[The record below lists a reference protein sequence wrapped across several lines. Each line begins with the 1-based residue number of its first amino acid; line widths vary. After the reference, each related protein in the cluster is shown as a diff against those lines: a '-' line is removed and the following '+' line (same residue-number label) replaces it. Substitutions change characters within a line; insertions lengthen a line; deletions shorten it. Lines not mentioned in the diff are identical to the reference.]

1 MTRYFLLLL
10 FSIIIPRAALGDTVV
25 VENGDVLTGEVD
37 SIAGGRLVLS
47 TTYAGDV
54 VIDMAAV
61 REIKTE
67 GNYTLRLQD
76 KRVVG
81 RLASV
86 DGAPVA
92 ITANANIPFAI
103 EDLVLAT
110 QSKLAFTSLVR
121 EWDSR
126 VDLALAL
133 SSGNSTAESY
143 NTLIESDYKRD
154 RTAHQI
160 TLLVNTEDSEGLK
173 TKDQLDLDYGFKLF
187 LSDQW
192 FSSANAEYFSDPIKD
207 VDQRISVGM
216 GAGYQFVDNSFGAL
230 STELGLSAVQEEL
243 DGDDEVSP
251 AIRWGLDYNRYFFAK
266 RVELFHRQSLL
277 IIPEDDRGQVLS
289 SSSGLRFALNHRI
302 DTAFRVDLN
311 YETDPTPGNEKTD
324 TTYTLGLGIRF

>member
-37 SIAGGRLVLS
+37 GIAGGRLVLS

-61 REIKTE
+61 REIETE

-86 DGAPVA
+86 DGALVA

-192 FSSANAEYFSDPIKD
+192 FSSANGEYFSDPIKD

>member
-10 FSIIIPRAALGDTVV
+10 FSIIIPKAALGDTVV

-61 REIKTE
+61 REIETE

-251 AIRWGLDYNRYFFAK
+251 AIRCGLDYNRYSFAK
-266 RVELFHRQSLL
+266 RV
-277 IIPEDDRGQVLS
+277 
-289 SSSGLRFALNHRI
+289 
-302 DTAFRVDLN
+302 
-311 YETDPTPGNEKTD
+311 
-324 TTYTLGLGIRF
+324 

>member
-37 SIAGGRLVLS
+37 GIAGGRLVLS

-61 REIKTE
+61 REIETE

-86 DGAPVA
+86 DGALVA

>member
-1 MTRYFLLLL
+1 MNRYLL
-10 FSIIIPRAALGDTVV
+10 ALVASMISYGVAHGDTVV
-25 VENGDVLTGEVD
+25 VENGDVLTGKVD

-47 TTYAGDV
+47 TTYAGNV
-54 VIDMAAV
+54 VIDMAAI
-61 REIKTE
+61 RQLETE
-67 GNYTLRLQD
+67 GSYNLRLRD
-76 KRVVG
+76 KRLVG
-81 RLASV
+81 RLSV
-86 DGAPVA
+86 VEGMPVVA
-92 ITANANIPFAI
+92 TKMANIPYEI
-103 EDLVLAT
+103 IDLRVVSQSNLAV
-110 QSKLAFTSLVR
+110 SSLAS
-121 EWDSR
+121 EWNSR

-133 SSGNSTAESY
+133 SSGNSTAESF
-143 NTLIESDYKRD
+143 NTLIESDFKQD
-154 RTAHQI
+154 KTAHKI

-173 TKDQLDLDYGFKLF
+173 TKDQLDFDYGFKLF

-192 FSSANAEYFSDPIKD
+192 FSAANAEYFSDPIKD
-207 VDQRISVGM
+207 VDQRISLGM

-266 RVELFHRQSLL
+266 RVELFHRQTLL

-311 YETDPTPGNEKTD
+311 YETDPTEGNEKTD

>member
-1 MTRYFLLLL
+1 M
-10 FSIIIPRAALGDTVV
+10 
-25 VENGDVLTGEVD
+25 
-37 SIAGGRLVLS
+37 
-47 TTYAGDV
+47 
-54 VIDMAAV
+54 
-61 REIKTE
+61 
-67 GNYTLRLQD
+67 
-76 KRVVG
+76 
-81 RLASV
+81 
-86 DGAPVA
+86 
-92 ITANANIPFAI
+92 
-103 EDLVLAT
+103 
-110 QSKLAFTSLVR
+110 
-121 EWDSR
+121 
-126 VDLALAL
+126 AL

-207 VDQRISVGM
+207 VDQRISLGM

-266 RVELFHRQSLL
+266 RVELFHRQTLL

-311 YETDPTPGNEKTD
+311 YETDPTEGNEKTD

>member
-25 VENGDVLTGEVD
+25 VENGDVLTGEVG

-61 REIKTE
+61 REIETE

-289 SSSGLRFALNHRI
+289 SSSGLRFALNHRV

>member
-37 SIAGGRLVLS
+37 SIAGGWLVLS

-61 REIKTE
+61 REIETE

-121 EWDSR
+121 DWDSR

-289 SSSGLRFALNHRI
+289 SSSGLRFALNHRV

>member
-1 MTRYFLLLL
+1 
-10 FSIIIPRAALGDTVV
+10 
-25 VENGDVLTGEVD
+25 
-37 SIAGGRLVLS
+37 
-47 TTYAGDV
+47 
-54 VIDMAAV
+54 
-61 REIKTE
+61 
-67 GNYTLRLQD
+67 LQD

-311 YETDPTPGNEKTD
+311 YETAPTPGNEKTD

>member
-25 VENGDVLTGEVD
+25 VENGDVLTGEID
-37 SIAGGRLVLS
+37 SIARGRLVLS

-61 REIKTE
+61 REIETE

-277 IIPEDDRGQVLS
+277 IIPDDDRGQVMS
-289 SSSGLRFALNHRI
+289 STSGLRFALNHRI

>member
-1 MTRYFLLLL
+1 
-10 FSIIIPRAALGDTVV
+10 
-25 VENGDVLTGEVD
+25 
-37 SIAGGRLVLS
+37 
-47 TTYAGDV
+47 
-54 VIDMAAV
+54 MAAV
-61 REIKTE
+61 REIETE

>member
-10 FSIIIPRAALGDTVV
+10 CSIIISRGVLGDTVV

-47 TTYAGDV
+47 TAYAGDV

-61 REIKTE
+61 REIETE
-67 GNYTLRLQD
+67 ENYTLRFQD

-86 DGAPVA
+86 EGTPVA

-110 QSKLAFTSLVR
+110 QSKLALTSVVR
-121 EWDSR
+121 EWNSR

-143 NTLIESDYKRD
+143 NTLIESDYNRD

-160 TLLVNTEDSEGLK
+160 TLLVNTEDSEGFK

-207 VDQRISVGM
+207 VDQRISLGV
-216 GAGYQFVDNSFGAL
+216 GAGYQFVDNSFG
-230 STELGLSAVQEEL
+230 
-243 DGDDEVSP
+243 
-251 AIRWGLDYNRYFFAK
+251 
-266 RVELFHRQSLL
+266 RVIYRAGS
-277 IIPEDDRGQVLS
+277 
-289 SSSGLRFALNHRI
+289 
-302 DTAFRVDLN
+302 
-311 YETDPTPGNEKTD
+311 
-324 TTYTLGLGIRF
+324 

>member
-1 MTRYFLLLL
+1 
-10 FSIIIPRAALGDTVV
+10 
-25 VENGDVLTGEVD
+25 
-37 SIAGGRLVLS
+37 
-47 TTYAGDV
+47 
-54 VIDMAAV
+54 MAAV
-61 REIKTE
+61 REIETE
-67 GNYTLRLQD
+67 GDYTLRLQD

-110 QSKLAFTSLVR
+110 QSRLAFTSLVR

-207 VDQRISVGM
+207 VDQRISLGM

-266 RVELFHRQSLL
+266 RVELFHRQTLL